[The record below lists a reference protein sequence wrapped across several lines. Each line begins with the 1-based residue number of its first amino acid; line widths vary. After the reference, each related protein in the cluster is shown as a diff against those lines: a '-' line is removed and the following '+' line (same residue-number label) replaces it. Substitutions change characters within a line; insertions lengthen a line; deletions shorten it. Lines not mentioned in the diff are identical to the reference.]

1 MNQEICINALLGLS
15 FITFMII
22 TMMDSKSEKKTKS
35 LEKILNRYQLD
46 TYHKIVKERT
56 TIFMYSFLSSVMF
69 VLFFIKNKWTAT
81 LLCFTLTC
89 ALYELAPKSTYM
101 VEHLHTPAQINAWKQ
116 YSRNMQ
122 VKSAFATLCGVLIM
136 PVLCSLK
143 KNK

>member
-22 TMMDSKSEKKTKS
+22 TMMHSKSEKKNKS
-35 LEKILNRYQLD
+35 LEKIFNRYQLD

-69 VLFFIKNKWTAT
+69 VLLFIKNKWTAT
-81 LLCFTLTC
+81 FLCFTLTC

-122 VKSAFATLCGVLIM
+122 VKSAFATLFGVLSV
-136 PVLCSLK
+136 PFLCSLK